1 MIANYNKA
9 GTSKQQHCKEVEEK
23 CHMFASNETEFEI
36 KEDLGNVSDSNE
48 KVRNYFSNNKPV
60 PKSKLI
66 KNSKNQNSKKINLD
80 EDLDLIQNL
89 NDLKM
94 NYGSEN
100 MDKSVESKEAR
111 KQFSISSLCIFL
123 ILIILIYNYEYL
135 FGLATFILKIFYFS
149 LSRLLT
155 LLFLSIEEG

>member
-9 GTSKQQHCKEVEEK
+9 GTSKQQHCKEIEEK
-23 CHMFASNETEFEI
+23 SHVFEI
-36 KEDLGNVSDSNE
+36 NEDLGNVSDSNE

-100 MDKSVESKEAR
+100 MDKSVESKETR